1 MNKLTKKL
9 TPSQLK
15 IINELNRLIELN
27 DKKTKRKAALYA
39 ASEAFLN
46 KLK

>member
-1 MNKLTKKL
+1 MNKLTKK
-9 TPSQLK
+9 QLH
-15 IINELNRLIELN
+15 IIKTINDLIEKN
-27 DKKTKRKAALYA
+27 DKSEKTKAALYA